1 MTMTRT
7 RTTQSG
13 MTLLEVMIAVAI
25 LVAMMGLSWRTII
38 TASHASREYAKY
50 AERDHELRVAMDR
63 VVTDLESAYLSK
75 NEDEN
80 ATHHRTLFHARKSG
94 KVPEVRFSTLA
105 HRVLWADAKESEQT
119 QVFYS
124 AMTDPD
130 DPAKTNWIR
139 REQRRLSNENP
150 EDVPADLD
158 VLVRDVEQI
167 EITFW
172 DWHDEKWVDDWDT
185 TAADGQK
192 GRLPTRARIV
202 ITLKTTSGDDY
213 KVTSEARL
221 LLQEPLNSFTSN

>member
-1 MTMTRT
+1 MTRRT

-25 LVAMMGLSWRTII
+25 LVMMMGLSWRTIT
-38 TASHASREYAKY
+38 TASRASREYAGY
-50 AERDHELRVAMDR
+50 AERDHELRVAFDR

-105 HRVLWADAKESEQT
+105 HRVLWADAHESEQT

-124 AMTDPD
+124 AMTDGEN
-130 DPAKTNWIR
+130 KTNWIR

-150 EDVPADLD
+150 EDVPAELD
-158 VLVRDVEQI
+158 ILVHDIEQV

-172 DWHDEKWVDDWDT
+172 DWRDEKWVDEWDT
-185 TAADGQK
+185 TAADAQK
-192 GRLPTRARIV
+192 GRLPTRVRIV
-202 ITLKTTSGDDY
+202 LVLKTPGGDDY
-213 KVTSEARL
+213 KVTTEARL